1 MSNRLN
7 NSFDDDNEF
16 SGLSGLKTAVE
27 TGTNLNLNKKEGF
40 IKTDTYG
47 FHNPETGTKV
57 YLGKK
62 ITGTHEISTHTR
74 KNFTDTT
81 TTTLGSVSIDTD
93 FSHNANKIDMQEH
106 LISRISI
113 ETDSFS
119 TSPARQDSKKF
130 QGTKRQVNMEEN
142 ANSTYQNSYRN
153 NCVPKKEKPVNQNLS
168 IDISSGFPL
177 TQLPSGNEPI
187 ELGSGRVAGLLGKG
201 GMAKVYKIWNDKL
214 EIFRAVKL
222 LSPSHDRESW
232 SRFLTESKISAKLDH
247 PNIVEI
253 HSIGDWH
260 DLPYMEME
268 LVEGETLS
276 SVIHKYKALPSFL
289 CSAIAVLVSR
299 ALAYAHSCRI
309 LVYGKE
315 YTGIIHRDLK
325 PSNIMVGKDGVVK
338 LMDFGVARPVET
350 GFHTVNTDS
359 IVGTM
364 HYFSPEQINGYPV
377 DPLSDIYSFGA
388 VLYEMIC
395 GVNPFPYK
403 RMGDLVQAKL
413 KNSYKRLE
421 DFDAFFHPALA
432 SAAQVCLR
440 TEKNS
445 RFTSSSILRDHL
457 EKIHRSL
464 NAGTPEE
471 VIASFFADPEGMYNE
486 ERQRRTLSTAAK
498 AIGQDGKNAD
508 ESACAGEQN
517 MTVEKNDQRIVD
529 ESESSKYDNV
539 TNQNKKRK
547 SKKGF
552 FLGVFIFI
560 VILISAIFIGESYN
574 FSLDSVKSYINETI
588 NNLKQSEAS
597 GGISE

>member
-1 MSNRLN
+1 MPNRLN
-7 NSFDDDNEF
+7 NSFDDGNEF
-16 SGLSGLKTAVE
+16 SGLAGLKTAVD
-27 TGTNLNLNKKEGF
+27 TGTNLNLSKKEDF

-62 ITGTHEISTHTR
+62 ITGTHEISTHT
-74 KNFTDTT
+74 KKTFTDTT
-81 TTTLGSVSIDTD
+81 TTLGGVSIDTD

-113 ETDSFS
+113 ETDSFNAIP
-119 TSPARQDSKKF
+119 TSPESKKY
-130 QGTKRQVNMEEN
+130 QNNKQRVNIEEN
-142 ANSTYQNSYRN
+142 ANSSYQNSYRN
-153 NCVPKKEKPVNQNLS
+153 NFVSKKEKPVNQNLS
-168 IDISSGFPL
+168 IDISSGFSL
-177 TQLPSGNEPI
+177 TQLPTGNEPI

-232 SRFLTESKISAKLDH
+232 NRFLTESKISAKLDH

-276 SVIHKYKALPSFL
+276 SVIRKYKALPSFL

-421 DFDAFFHPALA
+421 DFEAFFHPALA

-440 TEKNS
+440 TEKSS

-464 NAGTPEE
+464 NTGTPEE
-471 VIASFFADPEGMYNE
+471 VIANFFADPEAMYNE
-486 ERQRRTLSTAAK
+486 ERQRRALATTAK
-498 AIGQDGKNAD
+498 TTGQDKKITDDGVSDAKENVIT
-508 ESACAGEQN
+508 EENEQR
-517 MTVEKNDQRIVD
+517 MVD
-529 ESESSKYDNV
+529 ANKSSKYDNV
-539 TNQNKKRK
+539 TNEHKKRK
-547 SKKGF
+547 SKGKLIFG
-552 FLGVFIFI
+552 IITFI
-560 VILISAIFIGESYN
+560 VFLISAIFIVENYN
-574 FSLDSVKSYINETI
+574 LSLDSVKSYINETI
-588 NNLKQSEAS
+588 NKLKQSEAS